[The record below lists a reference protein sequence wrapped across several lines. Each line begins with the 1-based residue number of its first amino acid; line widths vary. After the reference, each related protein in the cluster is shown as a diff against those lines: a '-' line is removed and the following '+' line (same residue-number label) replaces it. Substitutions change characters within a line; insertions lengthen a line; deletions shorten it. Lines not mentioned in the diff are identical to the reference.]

1 LTKPVVELR
10 GCTRDYG
17 TVRAV
22 DGLDLAVHEGEFLAL
37 LGPSGCGKT
46 TTLNLVAGFVE
57 PTAGRILIDGEDVT
71 GRPAHLR
78 GLGVVFQ
85 SYALFPHLSVRENV
99 AFGLR
104 ERRVPAA
111 EIGRRVGDAL
121 ELVRLDRHGRQR
133 PAELSGGMQQRVAL
147 ARALVY
153 RPRVLLLD
161 EPLAAL
167 DKKLREEMRVE
178 LRAIQRSVGI
188 TTVFVTH
195 DQAEALGL
203 ADRIAVLNHGRI
215 EQLGAPR
222 EIYERPATRFV
233 ADFIGAS
240 TVLRGHAVAAD
251 RVTVAAGTLRVA
263 GGGAWP
269 AGADVE
275 LAIRP
280 ERVRLAAGPG
290 DNVLDARVEGLV
302 YQGAQTEVTA
312 RLDDG
317 QRVLVFVTEPAPVP
331 LAPGQTVRLHLPA
344 DAFMVLAWVAC
355 GSAWTSAGRSRT
367 SSPPTSPDARGRAR
381 CRRRPRIP
389 PTGCSPAWPSSA
401 GRRGPGPR
409 WPTAR
414 PWSPTPSSS
423 AAAPARRW

>member
-1 LTKPVVELR
+1 MRAGLAPSLQLTKVVVELR

-17 TVRAV
+17 PVRAV
-22 DGLDLAVHEGEFLAL
+22 DGLSLSVYESEFLAL

-46 TTLNLVAGFVE
+46 TTLNLIAGFVP

-71 GRPAHLR
+71 LRPAHLR

-85 SYALFPHLSVRENV
+85 SYALFPHLSIRENV

-104 ERRVPAA
+104 ERRLPAA
-111 EIGRRVGDAL
+111 EIERRVGEAL
-121 ELVRLDRHGRQR
+121 ALVRLDRAGRQR
-133 PAELSGGMQQRVAL
+133 PSELSGGMQQRVAL

-167 DKKLREEMRVE
+167 DRKLREGMRDE
-178 LRAIQRSVGI
+178 LRAIQRAVGI
-188 TTVFVTH
+188 TTIFVTH

-203 ADRIAVLNHGRI
+203 SDRIAVMNQGRI

-222 EIYERPATRFV
+222 EIYEHPTTRFV

-240 TVLRGHAVAAD
+240 TVLRGRAVTAD
-251 RVTVAAGTLRVA
+251 RVVVA
-263 GGGAWP
+263 GGTLHVEGGALR

-280 ERVRLAAGPG
+280 ERVRLAPEPG

-312 RLDDG
+312 RLGDG
-317 QRVLVFVTEPAPVP
+317 QAVLVFVTEPAPVP
-331 LAPGQTVRLHLPA
+331 LAPGHAVHLHLPA
-344 DAFMVLAWVAC
+344 DAFMVLA
-355 GSAWTSAGRSRT
+355 
-367 SSPPTSPDARGRAR
+367 
-381 CRRRPRIP
+381 
-389 PTGCSPAWPSSA
+389 
-401 GRRGPGPR
+401 
-409 WPTAR
+409 
-414 PWSPTPSSS
+414 
-423 AAAPARRW
+423 

>member
-1 LTKPVVELR
+1 MTKVVVELR

-17 TVRAV
+17 AVRAV
-22 DGLDLAVHEGEFLAL
+22 DALDLTVYEGEFLSL

-46 TTLNLVAGFVE
+46 TTLNLIAGFVP
-57 PTAGRILIDGEDVT
+57 PTAGQIVIDGEDVT
-71 GRPAHLR
+71 ARPAHLR

-111 EIGRRVGDAL
+111 EIDRRVGEAL
-121 ELVRLDRHGRQR
+121 ELVRLDRAGRQR
-133 PAELSGGMQQRVAL
+133 PSELSGGMQQRVAL

-167 DKKLREEMRVE
+167 DRKLREGMRDE
-178 LRAIQRSVGI
+178 LRAIQRTVGI
-188 TTVFVTH
+188 TTIFVTH

-203 ADRIAVLNHGRI
+203 SDRIAVLSAGRI

-222 EIYERPATRFV
+222 EIYAHPSTRFV

-240 TVLRGHAVAAD
+240 TVLGARAVAAD
-251 RVTVAAGTLRVA
+251 RVALAGAQLRVA
-263 GGGAWP
+263 EVTLQ
-269 AGADVE
+269 AGTDVE

-280 ERVRLAAGPG
+280 ERVRLASGPG

-302 YQGAQTEVTA
+302 YQGAQTEMTA

-317 QRVLVFVTEPAPVP
+317 QRVLVFVTEPSPVP
-331 LAPGQTVRLHLPA
+331 LATGHAVRLHLPA
-344 DAFMVLAWVAC
+344 DAFMLL
-355 GSAWTSAGRSRT
+355 GR
-367 SSPPTSPDARGRAR
+367 
-381 CRRRPRIP
+381 
-389 PTGCSPAWPSSA
+389 
-401 GRRGPGPR
+401 
-409 WPTAR
+409 
-414 PWSPTPSSS
+414 
-423 AAAPARRW
+423 

>member
-1 LTKPVVELR
+1 MTKTVVELR

-17 TVRAV
+17 PVRAV
-22 DGLDLAVHEGEFLAL
+22 DALDLSVYEGEFLAL

-46 TTLNLVAGFVE
+46 TTLNLVAGFVP

-71 GRPAHLR
+71 DRPAHLR

-85 SYALFPHLSVRENV
+85 FYALFPHLSIRENV

-104 ERRVPAA
+104 ERRLPAA
-111 EIGRRVGDAL
+111 EIERRVGDAL
-121 ELVRLDRHGRQR
+121 ELVRLNRAGRQR
-133 PAELSGGMQQRVAL
+133 PSELSGGMQQRVAL

-167 DKKLREEMRVE
+167 DRKLREGMRDE
-178 LRAIQRSVGI
+178 LRAIQRTVGI
-188 TTVFVTH
+188 TTIFVTH

-203 ADRIAVLNHGRI
+203 SDRIAVMSAGRI

-222 EIYERPATRFV
+222 EIYEHPTTRFV

-240 TVLRGHAVAAD
+240 TVLRGRAVAAD
-251 RVTVAAGTLRVA
+251 RVTVGAGRLHVS
-263 GGGAWP
+263 GGTFRS
-269 AGADVE
+269 GADVE

-280 ERVRLAAGPG
+280 ERVRVASGPG

-331 LAPGQTVRLHLPA
+331 LAPGHRVRLHLPA
-344 DAFMVLAWVAC
+344 DAFMVL
-355 GSAWTSAGRSRT
+355 G
-367 SSPPTSPDARGRAR
+367 
-381 CRRRPRIP
+381 
-389 PTGCSPAWPSSA
+389 
-401 GRRGPGPR
+401 
-409 WPTAR
+409 
-414 PWSPTPSSS
+414 
-423 AAAPARRW
+423 

>member
-1 LTKPVVELR
+1 MELR

-312 RLDDG
+312 RLQDG

-344 DAFMVLAWVAC
+344 DAFMVLA
-355 GSAWTSAGRSRT
+355 
-367 SSPPTSPDARGRAR
+367 
-381 CRRRPRIP
+381 
-389 PTGCSPAWPSSA
+389 
-401 GRRGPGPR
+401 
-409 WPTAR
+409 
-414 PWSPTPSSS
+414 
-423 AAAPARRW
+423 

>member
-1 LTKPVVELR
+1 MTKVVVELR

-17 TVRAV
+17 AVRAV
-22 DGLDLAVHEGEFLAL
+22 DGLELTVSEGEFLAL

-46 TTLNLVAGFVE
+46 TTLNLIAGFVP

-85 SYALFPHLSVRENV
+85 SYALFPHLSVWENV

-104 ERRVPAA
+104 ERHVPAPDI
-111 EIGRRVGDAL
+111 ERRVGDAL
-121 ELVRLDRHGRQR
+121 ELVRLDRLGRQR

-167 DKKLREEMRVE
+167 DRKLREGMRDE
-178 LRAIQRSVGI
+178 LRAIQRAVGI
-188 TTVFVTH
+188 TTLFVTH

-203 ADRIAVLNHGRI
+203 SDRIGVMNHGRI
-215 EQLGAPR
+215 EQLGSPR
-222 EIYERPATRFV
+222 EIYEHPATRFV

-240 TVLRGHAVAAD
+240 TVLRGRAVAAD
-251 RVTVAAGTLRVA
+251 RVVVAAGPALRVA
-263 GGGAWP
+263 GGRALRE
-269 AGADVE
+269 GADVE

-280 ERVRLAAGPG
+280 ERVRLVPGPG
-290 DNVLDARVEGLV
+290 DNVLDARVDGLV

-331 LAPGQTVRLHLPA
+331 LALGQKVRLHLPA
-344 DAFMVLAWVAC
+344 DAFMVLP
-355 GSAWTSAGRSRT
+355 
-367 SSPPTSPDARGRAR
+367 SP
-381 CRRRPRIP
+381 
-389 PTGCSPAWPSSA
+389 
-401 GRRGPGPR
+401 
-409 WPTAR
+409 
-414 PWSPTPSSS
+414 
-423 AAAPARRW
+423 

>member
-1 LTKPVVELR
+1 LTKTVVELR

-17 TVRAV
+17 AVRAV
-22 DGLDLAVHEGEFLAL
+22 AALDLTVYEGEFLAL

-46 TTLNLVAGFVE
+46 TTLNLIAGFVE

-71 GRPAHLR
+71 GRPAHRR

-85 SYALFPHLSVRENV
+85 SYALFPHLSVGENV

-104 ERRVPAA
+104 ERRLPAA
-111 EIGRRVGDAL
+111 EIDRRVGDAL
-121 ELVRLDRHGRQR
+121 ELVRLDRGGRQR
-133 PAELSGGMQQRVAL
+133 PSELSGGMQQRVAL

-167 DKKLREEMRVE
+167 DKKLREGMRDE

-203 ADRIAVLNHGRI
+203 SDRIAVMSHGRI
-215 EQLGAPR
+215 EQVGGPR
-222 EIYERPATRFV
+222 EIYEHPATRFV

-240 TVLRGHAVAAD
+240 TVLRGRAVASDRVAVAAGPALQVVSG
-251 RVTVAAGTLRVA
+251 RAL
-263 GGGAWP
+263 P

-280 ERVRLAAGPG
+280 ERVRLAPGPG
-290 DNVLDARVEGLV
+290 ANVLDARVEGLV

-331 LAPGQTVRLHLPA
+331 LALGQPVRLHLPS
-344 DAFMVLAWVAC
+344 DAFMVL
-355 GSAWTSAGRSRT
+355 G
-367 SSPPTSPDARGRAR
+367 
-381 CRRRPRIP
+381 
-389 PTGCSPAWPSSA
+389 
-401 GRRGPGPR
+401 
-409 WPTAR
+409 
-414 PWSPTPSSS
+414 
-423 AAAPARRW
+423 

>member
-1 LTKPVVELR
+1 MTKTVVELR

-17 TVRAV
+17 AVRAV
-22 DGLDLAVHEGEFLAL
+22 DALDLAVDEGEFLSL

-46 TTLNLVAGFVE
+46 TTLNLIAGFVE

-104 ERRVPAA
+104 ERRVAAA
-111 EIGRRVGDAL
+111 ELERRVGEAL
-121 ELVRLDRHGRQR
+121 ELVRLDRAGRQR

-167 DKKLREEMRVE
+167 DKKLREGMRDE

-203 ADRIAVLNHGRI
+203 SDRIAVMSHGRI

-222 EIYERPATRFV
+222 EIYERPASRFV

-240 TVLRGHAVAAD
+240 TVLRARAVAAD
-251 RVTVAAGTLRVA
+251 RVMVATRSVHVMGRALRP
-263 GGGAWP
+263 GE
-269 AGADVE
+269 DVE

-280 ERVRLAAGPG
+280 ERVRLALVPG
-290 DNVLDARVEGLV
+290 DNVLDVRVEALV

-312 RLDDG
+312 RLEDG

-331 LAPGQTVRLHLPA
+331 LAVGQTVRLHLPA
-344 DAFMVLAWVAC
+344 DAFMVLA
-355 GSAWTSAGRSRT
+355 
-367 SSPPTSPDARGRAR
+367 
-381 CRRRPRIP
+381 
-389 PTGCSPAWPSSA
+389 
-401 GRRGPGPR
+401 
-409 WPTAR
+409 
-414 PWSPTPSSS
+414 
-423 AAAPARRW
+423 